1 MHGNDAVCRWCTV
14 KTISNKSFKLTQFL
28 KNLMGE
34 GGIEWLISQQMMS
47 TCVNCSRNIQFS
59 FFISLHVQLSK
70 AN

>member
-1 MHGNDAVCRWCTV
+1 MMLFVDDAQLNKYQKEFQV
-14 KTISNKSFKLTQFL
+14 KTIFKEFDG
-28 KNLMGE
+28 GE
-34 GGIEWLISQQMMS
+34 GIEWLISQQMMS